1 MITVREAKRIAKNWV
16 EAEAPNIPSFHGAF
30 LNGSILWKNDDEPLP
45 TTSDVDIA
53 ILVDIDNPELL
64 NEQGLTQQYRSYK
77 GIILETTFSPFQEF
91 STPDRILA
99 NHYYTNNFTVQNIL
113 SDPSG
118 QLTKIQKTVAEQ
130 YAQKKW
136 VTKRIEGARDFA
148 LLSLESIKSG
158 AFVDR
163 MVSLSS
169 AILEITFIP
178 MLADLRPPTV
188 RKSVKVLLEIM
199 ESIGR
204 QHLHESLL
212 KIFGSQSM
220 TRIDVERHLED
231 LTKTFDRTLEI
242 VKSPSLWD
250 YINPIVRPVVISAN
264 WEMINDGYHR
274 EAMFWIFCM
283 RTICQHTILQDA
295 SEEEQKKYAEQYH
308 KLLAELGLR
317 SEDDF
322 QKRAEDGKQLLE
334 EVIQVAEQIIE
345 TNPKII
351 Q

>member
-1 MITVREAKRIAKNWV
+1 MITVGEAKQIAKDWV
-16 EAEAPNIPSFHGAF
+16 EAEAPNIPNFHGAF
-30 LNGSILWKNDDEPLP
+30 LNGSILWKKNDEPLP
-45 TTSDVDIA
+45 LTSDVDIA
-53 ILVDIDNPELL
+53 ILVDIDNPKLL

-77 GIILETTFSPFQEF
+77 GIILETTFSPFREF
-91 STPDRILA
+91 GTPDRILA
-99 NHYYTNNFTVQNIL
+99 NHYYTSNFTLPNIL
-113 SDPSG
+113 SDRSG

-130 YAQKKW
+130 YTQKKW
-136 VTKRIEGARDFA
+136 VTKRIEGARDSA

-188 RKSVKVLLEIM
+188 RKCVMVFLEMM

-204 QHLHESLL
+204 QDLYESLL
-212 KIFGSQSM
+212 KIYGSQSM

-231 LTKTFDRTLEI
+231 LSKTFDRTLEI
-242 VKSPSLWD
+242 VQSSSLWD

-264 WEMINDGYHR
+264 WEMINDEYHR
-274 EAMFWIFCM
+274 EAMWWIYCM

-295 SEEEQKKYAEQYH
+295 SEEEQKKYAEQYE

-322 QKRAEDGKQLLE
+322 QKRGEDGALLLD
-334 EVIQVAEQIIE
+334 EVMQVALEIVE